1 MRNTPIHSTQRGLSI
16 IELMVGIAVGLFIV
30 GGATKMFVEYLNSSR
45 NSMLGVRLNQDLRV
59 AADLVARD
67 LRRAGFWR
75 SSASGVWSSTTTSV
89 LPNPYNTVATP
100 SNGITYSYDKGGNTT
115 VTTVAALENFGFMLN
130 TSTGTLQARLGDNV
144 YQDIT
149 DPNTVRITAF
159 TVTSGSTV
167 TGAVLN
173 PVELYQNCPCLVK
186 ASCTLADFQ
195 VGGSRYATR
204 PLLTIQ
210 MYNVTIAGESRNDT
224 TAKRQITETVRVR
237 NDKFSGGACTS

>member
-1 MRNTPIHSTQRGLSI
+1 MRNAPTQSPQRGFSI

-30 GGATKMFVEYLNSSR
+30 GGATKLFVDYLNSSR
-45 NSMLGVRLNQDLRV
+45 TSLLGVRLNQDLRV

-67 LRRAGFWR
+67 LRRAGYW
-75 SSASGVWSSTTTSV
+75 SNAASGVWSSTTTNV
-89 LPNPYNTVATP
+89 LPNPYNTVTN
-100 SNGITYSYDKGGNTT
+100 STGEITYSYDKGGNSTAT
-115 VTTVAALENFGFMLN
+115 AVAASENFGFSLN

-167 TGAVLN
+167 TGAVLS

-186 ASCTLADFQ
+186 ASCTLAQFQ

-210 MYNVTIAGESRNDT
+210 MYNITIAGESRNDT

-237 NDKFSGGACTS
+237 NDKFSGDACTS